1 MFAVPGILALLISIY
16 VRPQEIW
23 LPLRNIPVLY
33 IFFALAIFGFALD
46 LRLRRTRPMGTP
58 LLPWVLVYMLWCM
71 LTVIVKEPAQTL
83 NFALTIS
90 ISVILFALIGH
101 GVQTFRAFG
110 LIAVTV
116 LCMSVFLGVIGTHQG
131 TAAWGCHVLDDAHP
145 EDGTYDGRL
154 CDKKEDCYENDPE
167 PGAEYMCERVGLLG
181 TSSIGYGRVR
191 YIGPLHD
198 PNELALAIGVGLPF
212 AFALFE
218 RRRSSGRLALL
229 LISLGLIATA
239 IIFTQSRGGQLIFLA
254 TLGTYFARKYGL
266 VLSGIL
272 GAIFGTPL
280 LLLGGRSGVEAD
292 ASSAERLECWYE
304 GMSMFKSN
312 PGLGVGAGQFCEHHY
327 LTAHN
332 SYVLAPAETGF
343 IGFVLW
349 LVVVYLAV
357 KIPVSGLRRLSSKS
371 PEAPGPEADVAR
383 AWGGALLASFVGF
396 LVGVFFLSFCY
407 HQILWIYLGLSGAY
421 YCAFK
426 RHDPDWEVHFGW
438 KDFIAVSGIAAFL
451 CALLYVYTRLKM

>member
-16 VRPQEIW
+16 VRPQEVW
-23 LPLRNIPVLY
+23 PPLRDVPVLY

-46 LRLRRTRPMGTP
+46 LRLRRIRPMGTP
-58 LLPWVLVYMLWCM
+58 MLPWALLFALWC
-71 LTVIVKEPAQTL
+71 LITVIVKEPGQAF
-83 NFALTIS
+83 NFGLTIT
-90 ISVILFALIGH
+90 ISVILFLLIGH

-110 LIAVTV
+110 LIAAVV
-116 LCMSVFLGVIGTHQG
+116 LGMSVFLGAVGTHQG
-131 TAAWGCHVLDDAHP
+131 LAPFGCHQLDDTHP

-167 PGAEYMCERVGLLG
+167 PGAEYMCERIGLLG

-198 PNELALAIGVGLPF
+198 PNELALAIGIGLPF

-218 RRRSSGRLALL
+218 RKRSPGRLTLL
-229 LISLGLIATA
+229 LIALGLIATC

-266 VLSGIL
+266 AISGII
-272 GAIFGTPL
+272 GAIVGAPL

-312 PGLGVGAGQFCEHHY
+312 PGMGVGAGQFCEHHF

-332 SYVLAPAETGF
+332 SYVLAPAEVGF
-343 IGFVLW
+343 PGFVLW
-349 LVVVYLAV
+349 LIVMYLAI
-357 KIPVSGLRRLSSKS
+357 KIPISALKRLGAKT
-371 PEAPGPEADVAR
+371 PESPGPEADVAR
-383 AWGGALLASFVGF
+383 AYGGALLASHVGL
-396 LVGVFFLSFCY
+396 LVGIFFLSFCY
-407 HQILWIYLGLSGAY
+407 HQVLWIYLGLSGAY

-426 RHDPDWEVHFGW
+426 RHDPDWEVEFGW
-438 KDFIAVSGIAAFL
+438 KDFAFVSSLAAIL
-451 CALLYVYTRLKM
+451 AALLYVYTRLKV